1 MPPPS
6 LALYT
11 TNRREESEDALAT
24 VQEQLRLLREGEPK
38 LAAIERDL
46 AAIAANLDE
55 VTVADRVVDAA
66 KEAQEKLRDRV
77 AQMRSWTIVGPH
89 LEAKAVKHAA
99 AAASWSRLE
108 ERLRIEANWVTA
120 AIAQGWSTREQIE
133 RYLETDCPCPKVLL
147 DQLLGMCLFPLV
159 QIVVPHLAGKIT
171 GSLLL
176 DMDTADVLDL
186 IDFQTSGLRDLKAM
200 IKEGVSALI
209 KHGVA
214 EDFSEA
220 QLQELQEVA
229 ALKDTSFS
237 VDEKRRVTEYMNHAI
252 DSECAQSQ
260 LVVDAAER
268 ERDVE
273 RERQAKAERAD
284 REHRHDELMRE
295 QGALERAREAE
306 RKQRAEA
313 ERAQREA
320 NPQGKAKYVV
330 PKGPAMPKPGVD
342 RSAVRT
348 TEEEIDH
355 AIYTS
360 EPARLQRNLHGIRS
374 QVAAA
379 SEADERREAKKAAA
393 LRQKEAERSACG
405 EASTHS
411 VPAAPTLDRI
421 VNEAKCN
428 KAEKKKKKKKR
439 EKACR

>member
-11 TNRREESEDALAT
+11 TNRREESEDALAA
-24 VQEQLRLLREGEPK
+24 VQEELRTYREMGPK

-46 AAIAANLDE
+46 AVIVENYE
-55 VTVADRVVDAA
+55 VTVADRVGG
-66 KEAQEKLRDRV
+66 QEKLREVRSFCTDFHIAV
-77 AQMRSWTIVGPH
+77 AHV
-89 LEAKAVKHAA
+89 EAKAVKHAA
-99 AAASWSRLE
+99 TAASWSRQE
-108 ERLRIEANWVTA
+108 EHLRITADWVTA

-133 RYLETDCPCPKVLL
+133 RYLETDCPSKVLL

-186 IDFQTSGLRDLKAM
+186 IDFQASGLRGLKAM